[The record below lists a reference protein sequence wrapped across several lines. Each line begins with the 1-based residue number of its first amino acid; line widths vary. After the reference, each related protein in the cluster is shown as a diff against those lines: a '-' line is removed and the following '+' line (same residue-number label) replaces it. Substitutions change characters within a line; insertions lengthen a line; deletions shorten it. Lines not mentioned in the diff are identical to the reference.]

1 VSLIVAERQPRDESM
16 PSNTPRSCVCAHE
29 GGLHE
34 MEAFTEDMKT
44 KLNDSRLQKCFED
57 LIQPN
62 TPYLTWLVG
71 INHRNETMYDI
82 NVIFLTYR
90 LSNYCT
96 AKDF

>member
-1 VSLIVAERQPRDESM
+1 
-16 PSNTPRSCVCAHE
+16 
-29 GGLHE
+29 

-82 NVIFLTYR
+82 NVIFLTY
-90 LSNYCT
+90 LTMIIQAFQLLHSQGFL
-96 AKDF
+96 KIK